1 MNTAL
6 GDVHNLCWKL
16 ALVVKGIADP
26 GLLDTYEVER
36 LPVIRFNVEQ
46 SVRNARR
53 MEAAGLG
60 GIMKTQ
66 ADFREEDI
74 ARMREAI
81 PNQREHFEYHGQT
94 FGYAYRS
101 RLIFDEGN
109 DAAPKDINTYAAS
122 AAPGGRAPHCWLKLP
137 EAGPTVSTID
147 LFKDTRFTLLAGRHA
162 QPWVAAFTRAAAQAG
177 LRFQALRIGA
187 GIQPIGVSLARLP
200 PLARSTIHLS
210 TRMFSEKPGHMNL
223 PSLSLRNQFTWKM
236 RGVSERL
243 RCMLIQC
250 RK

>member
-16 ALVVKGIADP
+16 ALVVRGIADP
-26 GLLDTYEVER
+26 SLLDTYEVER

-66 ADFREEDI
+66 EDFREQDI
-74 ARMREAI
+74 ARMREAV
-81 PNQREHFEYHGQT
+81 PGQREHFEYHGQT

-109 DAAPKDINTYAAS
+109 DAAPKDINTYSAS
-122 AAPGGRAPHCWLKLP
+122 AAPGGRAPHCWLKFP
-137 EAGPTVSTID
+137 EGGETISTID
-147 LFKDTRFTLLAGRHA
+147 LFKDVRFTLLAGRHA
-162 QPWVAAFTRAAAQAG
+162 QPWVAAFTRAAANADI
-177 LRFQALRIGA
+177 RFQALRIGA
-187 GIQPIGVSLARLP
+187 DGDLVDHQGAFHDLYEISSQGAVLVRPDGHVTWRDRGAGANPDHEMARVLAAFTSEQPRWIREPA
-200 PLARSTIHLS
+200 
-210 TRMFSEKPGHMNL
+210 
-223 PSLSLRNQFTWKM
+223 
-236 RGVSERL
+236 
-243 RCMLIQC
+243 
-250 RK
+250 